1 MSKRPKPLN
10 GLRHLA
16 LLVPNLEE
24 CERFYVDVLGLQ
36 VLHRAHKDLVYL
48 SCGNDNLSL
57 GRLAGGG
64 RPAAPQRMDHFGFIV
79 DTRED
84 VDAWHA
90 YLRERGLT
98 IVQEPFDHKD
108 GARSFYFLDP
118 AGNEVQPLYHPAV
131 SGQAFSAPGT
141 GE

>member
-1 MSKRPKPLN
+1 MTHRPGTPN

-24 CERFYVDVLGLQ
+24 CERFYVELMGMT
-36 VLHRAHKDLVYL
+36 VLHRANPDLVYL
-48 SCGNDNLSL
+48 TCGNDNLSL
-57 GRLAGGG
+57 GRLHGGG
-64 RPAAPQRMDHFGFIV
+64 EPAAPQRMDHFGFIV
-79 DTRED
+79 DRRDD

-90 YLRERGLT
+90 YLRSRGVT
-98 IVQEPFDHKD
+98 IVQEPFDHRD

-131 SGQAFSAPGT
+131 SGQRFSGPD
-141 GE
+141 